1 MVRVESL
8 EYLIIAIALVTIDA
22 TAFICFRSLALLDN
36 VLTRSHDKSL
46 ILKVEILLLAILVGQ
61 L

>member
-1 MVRVESL
+1 MFRVEVL

-46 ILKVEILLLAILVGQ
+46 ILKVEILLLARLVRQ
-61 L
+61 M